1 MNEPPDEKQ
10 MIARILKGD
19 ARAQTW
25 LVEVH
30 RQRLYAASVH
40 LLGYR
45 DPEAEDVVQQTFVI
59 AFEKLSGF
67 EGRSSL
73 YTWMAHICVNLCYER
88 LRARDRQVVS
98 AQQDLDF
105 VTSPAAF
112 KRHEVMEAED
122 EKGKRLALVSEAMK
136 RMDGKC
142 REILTLR
149 DVDGVPYA
157 GIGDRLKVPIGTVMS
172 RLARCRKVLKEWVMR
187 SMKEVPQ

>member
-1 MNEPPDEKQ
+1 MTEAPDERQ

-19 ARAQTW
+19 ARAQEW
-25 LVEVH
+25 LVSAH

-40 LLGYR
+40 FLGYR
-45 DPEAEDVVQQTFVI
+45 DPEAEDVVQQAFVI

-73 YTWMAHICVNLCYER
+73 YTWLAHICVNLCYER

-112 KRHEVMEAED
+112 KRHEAMEAED
-122 EKGKRLALVSEAMK
+122 EKTRRLRILSEAMR

-142 REILTLR
+142 REVLTLR

-157 GIGDRLKVPIGTVMS
+157 GIGKRLKVPIGTVMS
-172 RLARCRKVLKEWVMR
+172 RLARCRSVLKEMVMK

>member
-1 MNEPPDEKQ
+1 
-10 MIARILKGD
+10 MIERILKGD
-19 ARAQTW
+19 ARAQAW
-25 LVEVH
+25 LVETH

-40 LLGYR
+40 LLGFR

-88 LRARDRQVVS
+88 LRARDRQTVA
-98 AQQDLDF
+98 AQEDLDF
-105 VTSPAAF
+105 ITSGASL
-112 KRHEVMEAED
+112 KRHEAMEEAD
-122 EKGKRLALVSEAMK
+122 EKSARLKMVAAAMK

-157 GIGDRLKVPIGTVMS
+157 GIGDRLKMPIGTVMS
-172 RLARCRKVLKEWVMR
+172 RLARCRQVLKEQVMKA
-187 SMKEVPQ
+187 MKEVSK